1 MAKDTGFNLWDSIFH
16 TRKEQPEEQQLPSE
30 KTKTFPKTTLP
41 EKPEWLKQRAQ
52 QEKCREDVILEQAR
66 TKMTKNLRSEY
77 EAAIKLLKT
86 IPGWKTADGLLAQCQ
101 QALADRTAI
110 EAAERQ
116 RQQKQSARNRR
127 RLILGSVIVL
137 AAFCLATG
145 VVTFISYRNSPE
157 YIAEKTYKKAIEL
170 KNEGKYVEAYGL
182 FLDVEDYKDSRQL
195 MEEMTNLD
203 GTIKDPAFVVPQIH
217 VGDILRIGS
226 YEQDGDAYKKEPIQ
240 WQVLEIQGERALVIS
255 RQVLSSR
262 IYDSPGRA
270 TDWSKSGVRFWLNEA
285 FLVEN
290 FTERERQ
297 LILATEVQVRRFEGL
312 FNVGENTRDGLFLL
326 DLEEAN
332 RYFGTDQE
340 RKTTATTFAKNKG
353 VTDNRWWLRTMGRN
367 AFDALFVD
375 GRGAIDRGGKRAA
388 TAGIGIRP
396 AMWIDVTKLTESAFS

>member
-116 RQQKQSARNRR
+116 RQQKQSDRDRR
-127 RLILGSVIVL
+127 RLILIVL
-137 AAFCLATG
+137 AAFCLATV

-157 YIAEKTYKKAIEL
+157 YTYKKALEL
-170 KNEGKYVEAYGL
+170 KNEGKYVEAYVL

-203 GTIKDPAFVVPQIH
+203 GTIKDSAFVVPQIH
-217 VGDILRIGS
+217 EGDILRIGS

-240 WQVLEIQGERALVIS
+240 WQVLEIQAERALVIS
-255 RQVLSSR
+255 RQVLTPR
-262 IYDSPGRA
+262 IYDSAARA
-270 TDWSKSGVRFWLNEA
+270 TKWSKSGVRFWLHEA

-297 LILATEVQVRRFEGL
+297 LILETEVQVRSFEGL
-312 FNVGENTRDGLFLL
+312 FNVGENTRDWLFLL

-340 RKTTATTFAKNKG
+340 RKTTATTCAKNKG
-353 VTDNRWWLRTMGRN
+353 VPDNRWWLRTLGRT

-388 TAGIGIRP
+388 TEGIGIRP